1 MIASN
6 PATSVHAEGHEL
18 TLTRL
23 FDAPRAL
30 VFRAWTDERMM
41 SAWWGP
47 HGMTATAR
55 MDARAGGRFELVM
68 HAADGMDYPITGEFL
83 DVVLNERLVME
94 MHLDDHPQNW
104 HDYLAELFTKAGG
117 GEGASHART
126 IMTRVTFADEAG
138 GTRVTVTQ
146 VFPTPA
152 DQAAFA
158 AAGSAG
164 GWSQSFEKLAALL
177 LKA

>member
-1 MIASN
+1 
-6 PATSVHAEGHEL
+6 
-18 TLTRL
+18 
-23 FDAPRAL
+23 
-30 VFRAWTDERMM
+30 
-41 SAWWGP
+41 
-47 HGMTATAR
+47 MTATAR
-55 MDARAGGRFELVM
+55 LDARTGGRFELVM
-68 HAADGMDYPITGEFL
+68 HAADGVDYPITGEFL

-117 GEGASHART
+117 GEGAHART
-126 IMTRVTFADEAG
+126 ITTYVTFADETG

-146 VFPTPA
+146 AFPTDA
-152 DQAAFA
+152 DRAAFA
-158 AAGSAG
+158 EAGSAG